1 MTGSAFRTR
10 TFFLCLLVLS
20 LTLACFAPVEPRPGL
35 EFDPAQLP
43 AARVGVPY
51 EATVR
56 VQGNV
61 TPVFLFGVAEG
72 SLPDGL
78 RWEYHEHDDFAKISG
93 APTRAGTF
101 TFKLSASCL
110 GTNVSG
116 QTGEI
121 EYTIEVK
128 QP

>member
-1 MTGSAFRTR
+1 M
-10 TFFLCLLVLS
+10 LVLG
-20 LTLACFAPVEPRPGL
+20 LTLACFAPIEPRPDL

-43 AARVGVPY
+43 AAQLGVPY
-51 EATVR
+51 EATIT

-61 TPVFLFGVAEG
+61 TPMFLFDIVEG

-78 RWEYHEHDDFAKISG
+78 TWEYHEHDDFAKISG
-93 APTRAGTF
+93 TPSRAGTF
-101 TFKLSASCL
+101 TFKVSASCL

-121 EYTIEVK
+121 EYTIEVNE